1 MQIHNDVNRF
11 LGPANSCSKARNCK
25 RPDMILDRSEPHL
38 IPSSRPPV
46 LANQVAVIFRFS
58 SSREQLLSKFEKF
71 SSAPPFDLETCG
83 GNEASP
89 DPADPARRSVNAI
102 STPVFSRL
110 RVILAP
116 SIRSLAF
123 PVKSFPCP
131 LVWSA
136 SIDSGSRERREAGER
151 GEMDPDAV
159 KSTLSN
165 LAFGNVMAAAARDYQ
180 KVRFFFFFEL
190 FSIWVRFLLLFCSR
204 NFLGMSRFSV
214 LCFEFAES
222 CEICNDCLLLLL
234 GLLLFNIVAVE
245 IGFDCAATRIMS

>member
-11 LGPANSCSKARNCK
+11 LGPAHSCTKACNCK

-38 IPSSRPPV
+38 IHFSRPPV

-58 SSREQLLSKFEKF
+58 SSREQVLSKFAKF

-89 DPADPARRSVNAI
+89 DPAYPARRSVNAI

-123 PVKSFPCP
+123 PVKSFPCT

-180 KVRFFFFFEL
+180 KVRFLFFL
-190 FSIWVRFLLLFCSR
+190 NFLASGFVFFCSSVR
-204 NFLGMSRFSV
+204 VIFWACRDCRSCASNLRKAGKFAMTVYCFCWDCSFL
-214 LCFEFAES
+214 
-222 CEICNDCLLLLL
+222 I
-234 GLLLFNIVAVE
+234 
-245 IGFDCAATRIMS
+245 